1 MKENMFKDSAFV
13 KKLVHLAAPIAFQN
27 LMLAAVAA
35 ADALMLGNLN
45 QNAMAAVSLATQ
57 IQFVQNIIL
66 SSIVSVCTILGAQYW
81 GKKDVKTLGDV
92 FGKALRIASIA
103 SVIFFIGCTFF
114 SSEMMRLFASDPE
127 LIQIGA
133 EYLQIAGWSY
143 LLTGVSQCYYAMFKL
158 TGNAGLTAKISAL
171 SVVMNI
177 GLNAVLIFGLLGMPA
192 MGVAGAAAATLISR
206 CVELL
211 CCIVFARSNR
221 TPGLDVTRIFHRNA
235 MIEKDYWKCLL
246 PLLGAG
252 LFWGVGFSAYSAF
265 MGHLGADAAAANS
278 VASVVRDLV
287 CCLCNGIGYGGGILL
302 GNELGAGKLDVG
314 RLYGERL
321 VRLSYI
327 CGFFSVLIM
336 LMLTPIIVGMVKLSD
351 GAQSYLMGMM
361 IIMSVYMIGRAIN
374 TIIING
380 VFAAGGDTIFDMYSL
395 AVCMWCLAVP
405 LAALGTFVFHWSP
418 LIVYACT
425 CLDEVGKI
433 PWVIYHFKKYKW
445 VKDLTREIPEKVV

>member
-1 MKENMFKDSAFV
+1 MKDNMFKDGAFV
-13 KKLVHLAAPIAFQN
+13 KKLVHLAVPIAFQN

-35 ADALMLGNLN
+35 ADALMLGNVE

-81 GKKDVKTLGDV
+81 GKKDVKTLSDV
-92 FGKALRIASIA
+92 FGKALRIASVA
-103 SVIFFIGCTFF
+103 SFTFF
-114 SSEMMRLFASDPE
+114 VGCVFFAPELMRLFASDPE
-127 LIQIGA
+127 LIRIGA

-143 LLTGVSQCYYAMFKL
+143 LITGVSQCYYAMFKL
-158 TGNAGLTAKISAL
+158 TGNAGLTAKISTL

-192 MGVAGAAAATLISR
+192 MGVAGAATATLISR

-211 CCIVFARSNR
+211 CCIVFSRIHR
-221 TPGLDVTRIFHRNA
+221 TPGLDVRRMFHRNA

-278 VASVVRDLV
+278 VASVIRDLV

-314 RLYGERL
+314 KLYGERL
-321 VRLSYI
+321 KNLSYI

-336 LMLTPIIVGMVKLSD
+336 LMLTPIIVRMVKLSD
-351 GAQSYLMGMM
+351 GAQSYLTGMM

-380 VFAAGGDTIFDMYSL
+380 IFAAGGDTMFDMYSL

-405 LAALGTFVFHWSP
+405 LAALGTFVFHWPP
-418 LIVYACT
+418 LVVYACT

-445 VKDLTREIPEKVV
+445 VKDLTRENPEKAV